1 MPFSRPLLTELVTRT
16 RADAQSRLDADQ
28 MRRSDAEIYA
38 RLIAGASHELHG
50 HLAFIA
56 GQVLYDTAESEYLD
70 RWASIWLTTPRK
82 KAVAATGNVTFTG
95 TSGVIIPIN
104 TTIVSAAGLEYAT
117 TAEVTITAGIAIA
130 VITASIAGQ
139 AGNLVAGT
147 LLSMA
152 SPING
157 VNSSV
162 PVGVDGITQGA
173 DIEDDTSLRTR
184 LVARIQQPPQGGAKY
199 DYEAWALEVPGVT
212 RVWVYPQELGAGTVT
227 VRFVR
232 DDDVSVI
239 PDAPEVLAVQDYIDE
254 RRPVT
259 AEVLVVA
266 PIAVALNFTI
276 AVTPNTSAVQAAVTA
291 ELKDL
296 LTREAIPGTTILLSH
311 IREAISIAAGETNY
325 VMSAPTA
332 DIAYSIGE
340 IAVMGVITWV

>member
-70 RWASIWLTTPRK
+70 RWSSIWLTTPRK

-95 TSGVIIPIN
+95 TNGVIIPIN
-104 TTIVSAAGLEYAT
+104 TTIVSAAGLEYT
-117 TAEVTITAGIAIA
+117 TAVEVTITAGIAIA

-184 LVARIQQPPQGGAKY
+184 LVARIQQLPQGGAKY
-199 DYEAWALEVPGVT
+199 DYESWALEVPGVT
-212 RVWVYPQELGAGTVT
+212 RVWVYPQELGTGTVT

-232 DDDVSVI
+232 DDDVSLI

-332 DIAYSIGE
+332 DIAYSTGE